1 MKVHTHWATA
11 CTASAGLALWLGLA
25 ACTGPTGPGPQ
36 PPASM
41 LPAALPA
48 VDTSAVP
55 FADPG
60 STLDAG
66 WESGGVMQIFVRSYR
81 DSDGDGIG
89 DLRGLISRLDHL
101 RDLGVKG
108 LWLMPVTAS
117 QDGDH
122 GYAVADY
129 RAIEKAYG
137 TLADFDELLK
147 QAHARGIGVVIDYVI
162 NHSAASHPL
171 FQQSLSGPGNA
182 YRDWY
187 VWQDPAPGGWSIYGG
202 NPWRRSAHGAYFAG
216 FSDTMPDF
224 NFKLPAVV
232 AFHEDNQRFW
242 FNRGVDGLRFDAVG
256 HLIENGPQAWDNQP
270 ENYPLMARMRAL
282 ADAYR
287 QRTIVCES
295 PADGRGFAAATA
307 CGSAFAFDLSPAL
320 IGAARGDVRAIQAVS
335 DYFKTAPASM
345 ATFLSN
351 HDAFAG
357 RRVADQ
363 LHGDTAQL
371 KLAAA
376 TLLLLPGRPYLYYG
390 EEVGMAGAAT
400 LRGDPQ
406 LRTPMS
412 WTADTARGGYTS
424 GTPYRALAANV
435 ATHNVA
441 VQATDPQSILNFYK
455 AMLKLRNTLPSIARG
470 GYAAAAVSGQ
480 TASWQRR
487 LGDETTVV
495 LINYG
500 RSQVDASLQAL
511 PAQGTLQPL
520 WPADAAALR
529 IGLDGSARATLQPQ
543 SVRVFRVQ
551 H

>member
-1 MKVHTHWATA
+1 MTLPSFLGLFRPAA
-11 CTASAGLALWLGLA
+11 ALLALGAALSGCTAPS
-25 ACTGPTGPGPQ
+25 GPQ
-36 PPASM
+36 PQ
-41 LPAALPA
+41 ALPA
-48 VDTSAVP
+48 VDISSVP

-60 STLDAG
+60 STLQSG
-66 WESGGVMQIFVRSYR
+66 WESGGLMQIFVRSYQ

-89 DLRGLISRLDHL
+89 DLRGLISRLDYL

-129 RAIEKAYG
+129 RAIEMAYG

-147 QAHARGIGVVIDYVI
+147 QAHARGMGVVIDAVI

-171 FQQSLSGPGNA
+171 FQQSRSGPGNA

-202 NPWRRSAHGAYFAG
+202 NPWRGTAHGAYFAP
-216 FSDTMPDF
+216 FSDSMPDF
-224 NFKLPAVV
+224 NFRLPAVV

-242 FNRGVDGLRFDAVG
+242 LNRGVDGLRFDAVG
-256 HLIENGPQAWDNQP
+256 HLLENGPQAWANQP
-270 ENYPLMARMRAL
+270 ENYVLMARMRAL

-287 QRTIVCES
+287 QRTIVCEA
-295 PADGRGFAAATA
+295 PADPQGFAAATA
-307 CGSAFAFDLSPAL
+307 CGSAFAFDLSASL
-320 IGAARGDVRAIQAVS
+320 IGAARGEPRAIQAVS
-335 DYFKTAPASM
+335 AYFQTAPASM

-363 LHGDTAQL
+363 LGGDAAQL

-400 LRGDPQ
+400 LRGDTP

-412 WTADTARGGYTS
+412 WSADATRAGFTTGA
-424 GTPYRALAANV
+424 PYRALAANV

-441 VQATDPQSILNFYK
+441 AQAADPQSILNFYK
-455 AMLKLRNTLPSIARG
+455 AMLKLRNALPSIARG
-470 GYAAAAVSGQ
+470 SYRSGVTTGQ
-480 TASWQRR
+480 TVSWQRR
-487 LGDETTVV
+487 LGDETTLVV
-495 LINYG
+495 INYG
-500 RSQVDASLQAL
+500 STPAADLPLQAL
-511 PAQGTLQPL
+511 PAQAALQPL

-529 IGLDGSARATLQPQ
+529 ADSQGRARVALPPQ

-551 H
+551 P

>member
-1 MKVHTHWATA
+1 MTLHTFLGLFRKAA
-11 CTASAGLALWLGLA
+11 ALLALGAALSGCTALSGLQ
-25 ACTGPTGPGPQ
+25 PQ
-36 PPASM
+36 
-41 LPAALPA
+41 ALPA
-48 VDTSAVP
+48 VDMSSVP

-60 STLDAG
+60 STLESG
-66 WESGGVMQIFVRSYR
+66 WESGGLMQIFVRSYQ

-89 DLRGLISRLDHL
+89 DLRGLISRLDYL
-101 RDLGVKG
+101 RDLGVRG

-129 RAIEKAYG
+129 RTIEKAYG

-147 QAHARGIGVVIDYVI
+147 QAHARGMGVVIDYVM
-162 NHSAASHPL
+162 NHSASSHPL
-171 FQQSLSGPGNA
+171 FVQSRSGTGNA

-187 VWQDPAPGGWSIYGG
+187 VWQASAPTGWSIYGRQ
-202 NPWRRSAHGAYFAG
+202 PWRATGNGAYYAG
-216 FSDTMPDF
+216 FDDDMPDF
-224 NFKLPAVV
+224 NLRLPAAV

-256 HLIENGPQAWDNQP
+256 NLVENGPGAWEKQP
-270 ENYPLMARMRAL
+270 ENYPLMGRMRAL

-287 QRTIVCES
+287 KRTIVCEA
-295 PADGRGFAAATA
+295 PADPRGFAAATA
-307 CGSAFAFDLSPAL
+307 CGSAFAFDLNQAL
-320 IGAARGDVRAIQAVS
+320 IAAARGEARAIQAVS
-335 DYFKTAPASM
+335 NYFRTAPPSM

-351 HDAFAG
+351 HDEFAG

-363 LHGDTAQL
+363 LQGDAAQL

-400 LRGDPQ
+400 LRGDARQ
-406 LRTPMS
+406 RTPMS
-412 WTADTARGGYTS
+412 WTADPTRAGFTTGV
-424 GTPYRALAANV
+424 PYRARADNV

-441 VQATDPQSILNFYK
+441 AQAADPQSILNVYK
-455 AMLKLRNTLPSIARG
+455 ALLKLRNTWPSLARG
-470 GYAAAAVSGQ
+470 SYEAPVAARQ

-500 RSQVDASLQAL
+500 QASADLALQAL
-511 PAQGTLQPL
+511 PPQATLL
-520 WPADAAALR
+520 VLYPADAAPLR
-529 IGLDGSARATLQPQ
+529 AGNGGSLNVTLPPQ

-551 H
+551 P

>member
-1 MKVHTHWATA
+1 MPFNTLLVARRLPVAW
-11 CTASAGLALWLGLA
+11 LAAAVALA
-25 ACTGPTGPGPQ
+25 ACTAGTGPGPQ
-36 PPASM
+36 APAG
-41 LPAALPA
+41 LPA
-48 VDTSAVP
+48 VNTSSLP

-60 STLDAG
+60 STLEAG
-66 WESGGVMQIFVRSYR
+66 WESGGVMQIFVRSYQ
-81 DSDGDGIG
+81 DSDGDGVG
-89 DLRGLISRLDHL
+89 DLRGLISRLDYL

-147 QAHARGIGVVIDYVI
+147 QAHARGLGVVIDYVI

-171 FQQSLSGPGNA
+171 FQQSRSSPGNP

-187 VWQDPAPGGWSIYGG
+187 VWQDPAPDGWSIYGG
-202 NPWRRSAHGAYFAG
+202 NPWRPSAHGAYFAP

-224 NFKLPAVV
+224 NFRLPAVV

-256 HLIENGPQAWDNQP
+256 HLVENGPQAWNNQP
-270 ENYPLMARMRAL
+270 ENHPLMARMRAL

-295 PADGRGFAAATA
+295 PADARAFAAATS
-307 CGSAFAFDLSPAL
+307 CGSAFAFGLSGSL
-320 IGAARGDVRAIQAVS
+320 VGAARGEPRAIQAVG

-345 ATFLSN
+345 APFLAN

-363 LHGDTAQL
+363 LQGDAAQL

-390 EEVGMAGAAT
+390 EEVGMTGAAT
-400 LRGDPQ
+400 LRGDTQ

-412 WTADTARGGYTS
+412 WTADPARAGFTTGA
-424 GTPYRALAANV
+424 PYRALAANV
-435 ATHNVA
+435 VTHNVA
-441 VQATDPQSILNFYK
+441 AQVADPQSILNVYK
-455 AMLKLRNTLPSIARG
+455 ALLKLRNTLPSIARG
-470 GYAAAAVSGQ
+470 RYEAAAVSGQ
-480 TASWQRR
+480 ALSWQRR
-487 LGDETTVV
+487 LGDETTLV

-500 RSQVDASLQAL
+500 RQSADVDLQAL
-511 PAQGTLQPL
+511 PPGAMLLPLPAGAPSEGGAPLRVGSGGTLRV
-520 WPADAAALR
+520 AVA
-529 IGLDGSARATLQPQ
+529 PQ
-543 SVRVFRVQ
+543 SVQVWRVQ
-551 H
+551 R

>member
-1 MKVHTHWATA
+1 MKFN
-11 CTASAGLALWLGLA
+11 ASLAAARPVAAGLAVWAALAGCTAPAVLGPQTLA
-25 ACTGPTGPGPQ
+25 AVNTATIV
-36 PPASM
+36 S
-41 LPAALPA
+41 
-48 VDTSAVP
+48 TVP

-60 STLDAG
+60 STLSAG
-66 WESGGVMQIFVRSYR
+66 WESGGVMQIFVRSYQ

-89 DLRGLISRLDHL
+89 DLRGLIARLDYL

-162 NHSAASHPL
+162 NHSATSHPL
-171 FQQSLSGPGNA
+171 FQQSSSSPGNA

-202 NPWRRSAHGAYFAG
+202 NPWRRGPHGAASAAYFAA
-216 FSDTMPDF
+216 FADTMPEF
-224 NFKLPAVV
+224 NFRLPAVV
-232 AFHEDNQRFW
+232 AFHENNQRFW

-256 HLIENGPQAWDNQP
+256 HLVENGPRAWDNQP

-295 PADGRGFAAATA
+295 PADGRGFAAVTA

-335 DYFKTAPASM
+335 DFFKTAPASM

-363 LHGDTAQL
+363 LNGDAAQL

-412 WTADTARGGYTS
+412 WTADPVRGGYTS

-441 VQATDPQSILNFYK
+441 VQAADPQSILNFYK
-455 AMLKLRNTLPSIARG
+455 AMLKLRNTQASIARG

-500 RSQVDASLQAL
+500 RSPVDTNLQAL
-511 PAQGTLQPL
+511 PAQRTLQPL
-520 WPADAAALR
+520 WPADATRLR
-529 IGLDGSARATLQPQ
+529 VGPDGSARSTVPPQ
-543 SVRVFRVQ
+543 SVQVFRVQ
-551 H
+551 P